1 MNNYPNRPNNP
12 RPNNQRPNYQRPN
25 NQRPNAPRPGY
36 QRPQQPQ
43 RRPQQ
48 SAPPKP
54 SKPPLSGGELAAII
68 AAGAVALAVIVVVI
82 VVAVSSGGG
91 NDVPSTT
98 LTAPASST
106 TESTTQNA
114 AAELI
119 TGNST
124 SASREAYLSDIH
136 SFSQAVDMIGK
147 RQSSVIF
154 ARLSPN
160 NGVELIDEGCYS
172 VKEGYQKNNMFSDYT
187 HTAPI
192 SIEVYDRNN
201 DSAVDGVTVYYNADV
216 YKELRDGLKKEYPES
231 FEEID
236 GGIEMLV
243 KNSKDVAVAI
253 GVIKKSDGS
262 VTVIIEED

>member
-68 AAGAVALAVIVVVI
+68 AAGAVALAVIIVVI
-82 VVAVSSGGG
+82 IVAVSSGGG

-98 LTAPASST
+98 LTAPAST

-236 GGIEMLV
+236 SGVEMLV

-253 GVIKKSDGS
+253 GVIKKSGGS